1 MKRTILLLA
10 VLSAFAS
17 MTARAAWYWPFGVD
31 EDSPDSKPRL
41 HRLLENA
48 NDLIEQAEDAALDGD
63 AEKALELYNSALTN
77 LVDVAE
83 KNPDRADKPEFA
95 PLRNKIAA
103 TSAAMD
109 SIRFSQ
115 VEQNVRAVAVTDTT
129 ELQRKYD
136 EEQARK
142 KGVLPT
148 KKADAGRASAPATA
162 ASPGRAVAPATA
174 ADAGRSSAPA
184 TAADAGRASAPAT
197 AASPG
202 RAVAPATAASP
213 GRAVAPATA
222 VDAGRASAPAT
233 AVDSGRAVASPP
245 VDGFDEKMQTA
256 IREIRAKDYAAADLL
271 LEDLEKERRND
282 LNVLILRSAAQSGLK
297 YYLAARRT
305 LEKAMRAHPKSYLPY
320 YNLAHLMFAIPGE
333 GRESA
338 RQYYELGRA
347 LGGPRDARLEGRLK

>member
-148 KKADAGRASAPATA
+148 KKADAGRA
-162 ASPGRAVAPATA
+162 V
-174 ADAGRSSAPA
+174 APA

-202 RAVAPATAASP
+202 RAS
-213 GRAVAPATA
+213 APATA

-233 AVDSGRAVASPP
+233 AVDAGRAVASPP